1 LTLPLSA
8 IIAKWP
14 EGVRSAIATIDA
26 NQTSLILPMAE
37 TEAAMRKGKVQFAW
51 KQIRSYLTPA
61 VSPTLLAE
69 ADEVMLE
76 LPLAV
81 LAPLFMA
88 AKKPSAQKK
97 VAVGENIP
105 DLFKPKPPE
114 PVAVAE
120 PTPAPV
126 EATPAPAEPVA
137 VANKPLTP
145 AEVIQQAVGMADVA
159 GALITTTD
167 GLLVDTQLPTG
178 MDAAKI
184 AAFVP
189 QAYLRLAELAKAM
202 GGAESNVVTFQLDHA
217 PVALFKHANIYCA
230 VVGKRGLPL
239 PLLHLAALLNELA
252 AQPK

>member
-1 LTLPLSA
+1 MPLTA

-14 EGVRSAIATIDA
+14 EGVRSAIATVDA
-26 NQTSLILPMAE
+26 NQTSLVLPIAE
-37 TEAAMRKGKVQFAW
+37 TEAALRKGKVQFTW
-51 KQIRSYLTPA
+51 KQIRSFLTPT
-61 VSPTLLAE
+61 VSTSLLAE
-69 ADEVMLE
+69 ADEVMLD

-88 AKKPSAQKK
+88 AKKPASAQRK

-120 PTPAPV
+120 PAPAPV
-126 EATPAPAEPVA
+126 EAAPAPAEPV
-137 VANKPLTP
+137 VVTKKPLTP
-145 AEVIQQAVGMADVA
+145 TEVIQQAVAMADVA
-159 GALITTTD
+159 GAIITTTD
-167 GLLVDTQLPTG
+167 GLLVDAQLATG

-189 QAYLRLAELAKAM
+189 QTYLRLAEFAKATS
-202 GGAESNVVTFQLDHA
+202 GTENHVVTLQLDHA
-217 PVALFKHANIYCA
+217 PIALFKHANIYCA
-230 VVGKRGLPL
+230 VVGKRGFSLPL
-239 PLLHLAALLNELA
+239 GHLAALLNELA